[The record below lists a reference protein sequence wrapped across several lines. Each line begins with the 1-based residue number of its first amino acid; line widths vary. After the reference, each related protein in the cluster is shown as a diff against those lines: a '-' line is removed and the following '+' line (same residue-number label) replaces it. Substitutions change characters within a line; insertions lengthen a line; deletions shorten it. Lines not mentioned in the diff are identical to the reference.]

1 MSPLSP
7 ESRRLFELAR
17 GQDEPNEIA
26 RNRVAHALS
35 LKIAAGA
42 AVTAAGSS
50 ATALGAVIAKSALV
64 LGISGALVGGGWVA
78 WRTFRTPPPAVESRP
93 AVSHVATPAPTMHE
107 EAQPA
112 WEPPAARSTK
122 EPVKIPAYRRTARPA
137 TPAEPAAHAP
147 VLPEDGLREET
158 LALRLAQQALREKD
172 PEQAL
177 RLLDEQDRRFQAG
190 LLPQERAAARILAL
204 CQATRVE
211 EARAQASR
219 FERQWPRSPLL
230 SRVRS
235 ACWDR

>member
-7 ESRRLFELAR
+7 QGRRLFELAR
-17 GQDEPNEIA
+17 GQDEPSEVA
-26 RNRVAHALS
+26 RNRVARALS
-35 LKIAAGA
+35 LKLAAGA
-42 AVTAAGSS
+42 AVTVAGSS

-78 WRTFRTPPPAVESRP
+78 WRTFQPAPPAVESRP
-93 AVSHVATPAPTMHE
+93 INHVVAPAPTIHE
-107 EAQPA
+107 EAEPA
-112 WEPPAARSTK
+112 WEPPTVRSTK
-122 EPVKIPAYRRTARPA
+122 EPAKIPVYRRAARPA
-137 TPAEPAAHAP
+137 SPAEPSAHAAA
-147 VLPEDGLREET
+147 LPEDGLREET
-158 LALRLAQQALREKD
+158 FALRLAQQALRDKD

-190 LLPQERAAARILAL
+190 LLPQERAAARVMAL